1 MCFLA
6 VFSWFSCVKTP
17 VSIPVC
23 IWYSSNNVQWPR
35 FNDQL
40 VYYDHILSTQAQ
52 KSLSH
57 FIILKTPFWCHH
69 FVITTRILCLNAGR
83 TGFHCSSFLVTFDS
97 CERWVFKVK
106 PELNWLETLHGR
118 SHSVEAVCWDF
129 NTPIFA
135 SPLKVKQEWI
145 NSQSCDRKNFQLV
158 LSVSRYVC
166 HVAKK
171 QLDRKARSKNSSFY

>member
-1 MCFLA
+1 MVFFQQCTVTPFL
-6 VFSWFSCVKTP
+6 
-17 VSIPVC
+17 
-23 IWYSSNNVQWPR
+23 Q
-35 FNDQL
+35 QL
-40 VYYDHILSTQAQ
+40 VYYHILSTQAQ
-52 KSLSH
+52 KSLRH
-57 FIILKTPFWCHH
+57 FIILKTPFWCNH
-69 FVITTRILCLNAGR
+69 FFITTMILCLNAGR
-83 TGFHCSSFLVTFDS
+83 TGFHCSSFYSRFAGVKRYL
-97 CERWVFKVK
+97 FKVK

-129 NTPIFA
+129 NTPTFA